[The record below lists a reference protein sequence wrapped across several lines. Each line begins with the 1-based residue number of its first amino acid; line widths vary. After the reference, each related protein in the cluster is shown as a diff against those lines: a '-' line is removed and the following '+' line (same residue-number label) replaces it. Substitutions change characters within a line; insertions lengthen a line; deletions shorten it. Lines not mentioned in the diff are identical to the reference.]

1 MPDWRLRQVV
11 YNLQHQ
17 KSPHPDTHRGATIL
31 LLRAELW
38 TFLRQCHKLQ
48 KPHEDTHGWVHCRLN
63 LWLVTVFSSVL
74 SIAAR
79 QNLTETSHLCPGE
92 KPYVCTVPGCQ
103 KRFTEYSSLYKHH
116 VVHTP
121 CKPYNCNHCGKTYK
135 QISTLAMHK
144 RTAHNDTE
152 PIEEE
157 QEAYFEPPAGQC
169 TCHCVYYDKYGSC
182 LKRESV
188 INSCFCIVQVYLRK
202 LLSFHVI
209 DIYIWDHV

>member
-1 MPDWRLRQVV
+1 MSDRRLRPVV
-11 YNLQHQ
+11 HNLQHP
-17 KSPHPDTHRGATIL
+17 KSPHSDTHRRATVL
-31 LLRAELW
+31 LLRAELR
-38 TFLRQCHKLQ
+38 TLLRQRHKLQ
-48 KPHEDTHGWVHCRLN
+48 EPHEDTHGSVLLSLN
-63 LWLVTVFSSVL
+63 LWLFTSDCFVSVHQSWSKTSYL
-74 SIAAR
+74 S
-79 QNLTETSHLCPGE
+79 PGE

-169 TCHCVYYDKYGSC
+169 RC
-182 LKRESV
+182 
-188 INSCFCIVQVYLRK
+188 
-202 LLSFHVI
+202 
-209 DIYIWDHV
+209 

>member
-1 MPDWRLRQVV
+1 MLPPEPESLAPPLLQERNLLNAPSKVAAGRSQPPTSEKSTSGHTPGSDRTTAPSRAADVPSPAPQTTKTTWGYTQVCP
-11 YNLQHQ
+11 LQPE
-17 KSPHPDTHRGATIL
+17 SLTL
-31 LLRAELW
+31 
-38 TFLRQCHKLQ
+38 
-48 KPHEDTHGWVHCRLN
+48 
-63 LWLVTVFSSVL
+63 FSSHRFVAAHQNWSETPCL
-74 SIAAR
+74 S
-79 QNLTETSHLCPGE
+79 PGE

-169 TCHCVYYDKYGSC
+169 TCHVYV
-182 LKRESV
+182 LKCDAM
-188 INSCFCIVQVYLRK
+188 INNVNGLQRGIRK
-202 LLSFHVI
+202 C
-209 DIYIWDHV
+209 D